1 MTTPNPCPYG
11 PAPAAAAWHLLATRH
26 DDGTV
31 TTLCSKTHW
40 RETPAAYGAA
50 LGSHCHR
57 ALRQLNSAV
66 QAAAVRAA
74 AVRAAS

>member
-74 AVRAAS
+74 S

>member
-1 MTTPNPCPYG
+1 MNRKVTIGNAHT
-11 PAPAAAAWHLLATRH
+11 WHLLATRH
-26 DDGTV
+26 NDGTV

-40 RETPAAYGAA
+40 RETPAAHGTA
-50 LGSHCHR
+50 LCSHCHR

-74 AVRAAS
+74 S